1 MLGNGSFGHK
11 FSTLSVSP
19 GVPASP
25 PPSTEPAP
33 VDGRNTAEL
42 LNGYV
47 QILAE
52 LRRRGVVRSNNAP
65 AGDYG
70 EWITCRA
77 LGGALVDNFSVK
89 SFDLTTPDGERVQVK
104 TRVVSVPVRHSQLQA
119 SVFRSWDFE
128 RAAFVLL
135 RDVDY
140 KVHRAVLVPVHVVRE
155 KARPADHV
163 NGWRV
168 SMTSDLLDH
177 LEAEDFTAAARRAA
191 ATA

>member
-1 MLGNGSFGHK
+1 MPL
-11 FSTLSVSP
+11 
-19 GVPASP
+19 SP
-25 PPSTEPAP
+25 PPTMEPAP
-33 VDGRNTAEL
+33 VDGRSTAEL

-47 QILAE
+47 HILRE

-89 SFDLTTPDGERVQVK
+89 SFDLTTPDGQRVQVK

-135 RDVDY
+135 REVDY
-140 KVHRAVLVPVHVVRE
+140 RVHRAVLVPVHVVRE

-177 LEAEDFTAAARRAA
+177 LEAEDFTPAARRAA
-191 ATA
+191 ESA